1 MVETA
6 LNRQIGGNHYKHL
19 EYQPITFMRDVNLDI
34 ALSYALKYVA
44 RYPLKNKD
52 DLDKAIHC
60 IEIFQEYILEKGTA
74 YLPPIQFNAAYKF
87 SKQFSGQQM
96 KTIQAI
102 LACQDLEICSY
113 GGAEFDPSLL
123 NKHVNEAIQEI
134 EELRNENRI

>member
-1 MVETA
+1 MEKSA
-6 LNRQIGGNHYKHL
+6 LNCQVGGTHYKHL
-19 EYQPITFMRDVNLDI
+19 KYQPITFMQDVSLNV

-60 IEIFQEYILEKGTA
+60 LEIFQEYILEKETV
-74 YLPPIQFNAAYKF
+74 YLAPITFNLVYEF

-96 KTIQAI
+96 KAIQAI
-102 LACQDLEICSY
+102 LACQNLEIFNY

-123 NKHVNEAIQEI
+123 NKLVNEAIQEI
-134 EELRNENRI
+134 EELKNENRI